1 MPRPPRHDEATL
13 LDAAVRLAA
22 VGGPAAVTMSAV
34 ARESGAPNG
43 SVYHRFPQRSA
54 LLAELWLR
62 TLGEFHDTYL
72 PVLTGQAGQAEQAE
86 PRLVAGAAARQVVA
100 WSRAHRERAVVL
112 LHGAEAFGRAEWPQE
127 QARRE
132 RQAGRR
138 VRQAVEGLAERL
150 GAVTPLD
157 LDRVTLA
164 VVGLPL
170 AVVRPH
176 LHAGTPLPA
185 HAEELA
191 ERGAVDLLG
200 AVGS

>member
-22 VGGPAAVTMSAV
+22 TGGPAAVTMSAV

-62 TLGEFHDTYL
+62 TLDEFHAAYL
-72 PVLTGQAGQAEQAE
+72 PAFAADAE
-86 PRLVAGAAARQVVA
+86 PRPAAGAAARQVVA
-100 WSRAHRERAVVL
+100 WSRANRERAVVL
-112 LHGAEAFGRAEWPQE
+112 LHGVHAFGRAEWPEE
-127 QARRE
+127 QLKRE
-132 RQAGRR
+132 RQAAVR
-138 VRQAVEGLAERL
+138 VRRAVAGLAERL
-150 GAVTPLD
+150 GAATPLD

-191 ERGAVDLLG
+191 ARGAVDL
-200 AVGS
+200 VGGIGSSA

>member
-72 PVLTGQAGQAEQAE
+72 PVLAGQAE

-100 WSRAHRERAVVL
+100 WSRAHREGAVVL

-127 QARRE
+127 QLRRE

-138 VRQAVEGLAERL
+138 VREAVEGLAERL

-170 AVVRPH
+170 AVVRTH

-191 ERGAVDLLG
+191 ERGAIDLLG
-200 AVGS
+200 AVGSKG

>member
-1 MPRPPRHDEATL
+1 MSRPPRHDEATL

-22 VGGPAAVTMSAV
+22 AGGPAAVTMSAV

-62 TLGEFHDTYL
+62 TLGEFHDAYL
-72 PVLTGQAGQAEQAE
+72 PVFAEHAE
-86 PRLVAGAAARQVVA
+86 PHLAAGAAARQVVA

-112 LHGAEAFGRAEWPQE
+112 LHGVEAFGRAEWPAAQL
-127 QARRE
+127 RRE
-132 RQAGRR
+132 RQAARR
-138 VRQAVEGLAERL
+138 VRQAVTGLAVRL
-150 GAVTPLD
+150 GAETPLD
-157 LDRVTLA
+157 LDRVNLA

-170 AVVRPH
+170 AVVRRH
-176 LHAGTPLPA
+176 LHAGTPLPG

-191 ERGAVDLLG
+191 ERGAIDLLRG
-200 AVGS
+200 GGS

>member
-22 VGGPAAVTMSAV
+22 AGGPAAVTMSAV

-62 TLGEFHDTYL
+62 TLGEFHAAYL
-72 PVLTGQAGQAEQAE
+72 PVLAEQTE
-86 PRLVAGAAARQVVA
+86 PQLVAGAAAREVVA
-100 WSRAHRERAVVL
+100 WSRANRERAVVL
-112 LHGAEAFGRAEWPQE
+112 LHGAEAFGRAEWPEE
-127 QARRE
+127 QLRRE

-170 AVVRPH
+170 AVVRGH

-200 AVGS
+200 GVGR